1 MRRRGFLAGFA
12 VVSGLAP
19 GLAPHTARAAMRHRE
34 PPHHPEAHKPA
45 GPAAPAEIATPG
57 NSPLGP
63 VDTVAKWAI
72 AIDYQTGAT
81 LFDKN
86 ADERMPPSS
95 MTKLMT
101 ATIVY
106 GMLAS
111 GRLKLDQTLPV
122 SEKAW
127 RMGGSKMFVPLGQQ
141 VSVEDLI
148 QGMIVQSGNDACI
161 VLAEGVA
168 GSEEQFV
175 KLMNDKAHELGLTN
189 THFMNATGWP
199 DPDHYMSARDI
210 AAVAR
215 NLIRSF
221 PQYYHYDSEKIFTY
235 NNIKQENRNPLVQKN
250 LADGLKTGHTEAGG
264 YGLVASAER
273 GGRRVILV
281 LNGMGTARDRGE
293 EGARLLDW
301 AFRNFENVTL
311 FAAGQTVD
319 RAKLWL
325 GAQPDVA
332 LVAAAPLLATL
343 PVGWR
348 DKARVAV
355 RYQAPIPAP
364 LAAGAVLGSVSVA
377 YPGMTPVAVDLVAA
391 NAVAPMALPQRSMTV
406 LTRWLRGG

>member
-1 MRRRGFLAGFA
+1 MRRRTLFAAASLLGWLPALAA
-12 VVSGLAP
+12 AAP
-19 GLAPHTARAAMRHRE
+19 KRPE
-34 PPHHPEAHKPA
+34 PPHRPPA
-45 GPAAPAEIATPG
+45 RKPAAPAQPAETATPG
-57 NSPLGP
+57 NSPIGP

-86 ADERMPPSS
+86 ADARMPPSS

-141 VSVEDLI
+141 VSVNDLI

-161 VLAEGVA
+161 VLAEGIA
-168 GSEEQFV
+168 GSEDEFV
-175 KLMNDKAHELGLTN
+175 KLMNEKAQQLGLKN

-210 AAVAR
+210 ATVAR
-215 NLIRSF
+215 NLISSY
-221 PQYYHYDSEKIFTY
+221 PQYYHYDAEKIFTY
-235 NNIKQENRNPLVQKN
+235 DNIKQENRNPLVQKG
-250 LADGLKTGHTEAGG
+250 LADGLKTGHTDAGG

-293 EGARLLDW
+293 EGERLLDW
-301 AFRNFENVTL
+301 AFRSFENVTL

-319 RAKLWL
+319 QAKVWL
-325 GAQPDVA
+325 GAQPSVA
-332 LVAAAPLLATL
+332 LVAAKPLLATL
-343 PVGWR
+343 PVGWK
-348 DKARVAV
+348 DKGQVAV
-355 RYQAPIPAP
+355 HYQSPIPAP
-364 LAAGAVLGSVSVA
+364 IPAGAVLGSASVA
-377 YPGMTPVAVDLVAA
+377 YPGMDTISTNLVAGS
-391 NAVAPMALPQRSMTV
+391 AVARMPLPGRALAV
-406 LTRWLRGG
+406 VGRWLRGS